1 MILLNHIPRGNQ
13 FIYPQ
18 ELLESS
24 ASQTH
29 PNLAVALSN
38 DCSSDEEQKTLA
50 NGKKTSLLNLT
61 RERQNS
67 HLAND
72 ANLRQSLELGSGD
85 LPLVQ
90 GNGVSETTC
99 VRIHIA
105 LADKSSD
112 MWTVNAGLSHVT
124 EVLFAAR
131 IKSS

>member
-1 MILLNHIPRGNQ
+1 MKISICINHYNRIHDLLQ
-13 FIYPQ
+13 V
-18 ELLESS
+18 LESI
-24 ASQTH
+24 AYQIHT
-29 PNLAVALSN
+29 NLAVAFSN
-38 DCSSDEEQKTLA
+38 DFSSDDSQKTLA
-50 NGKKTSLLNLT
+50 NCKKTSLMNLT
-61 RERQNS
+61 CERQNS
-67 HLAND
+67 HIAND
-72 ANLRQSLELGSGD
+72 ANLRQTLELGSGD